1 MPAGSAE
8 VLQHVGTADIRFSA
22 TAAEAVVRRGLKATV
37 LQELA
42 GATGM
47 DMHHLLEFAGV
58 DRSTVSRRVARDD
71 LLPQEASVRAMQ
83 LTDLVA
89 TAVDVFGS
97 VEAATGWLT
106 KPHPVLETR
115 PRCSERGHRGACS
128 ESAPSSAPSS
138 TAVPFDGHGLQNRL
152 LAGSHPPRASTWIHA
167 GRRTLA
173 HAQGWTTPQAADLR
187 PVKPGAGAARKARPG
202 ERICATQPSAL
213 RVVVAEC
220 DRHGGAASIQLE
232 A

>member
-1 MPAGSAE
+1 MRESHQARASAAQPRSETAALVARINKVVRTQLDKAGKAAVPAGSAE
-8 VLQHVGTADIRFSA
+8 VLQHLGTADIRFSA

-47 DMHHLLEFAGV
+47 DMHHLLEFAGI

-106 KPHPVLETR
+106 KPHPVLEGETPMQR
-115 PRCSERGHRGACS
+115 ARTPWGMQRVRSILGA
-128 ESAPSSAPSS
+128 
-138 TAVPFDGHGLQNRL
+138 L
-152 LAGSHPPRASTWIHA
+152 
-167 GRRTLA
+167 
-173 HAQGWTTPQAADLR
+173 
-187 PVKPGAGAARKARPG
+187 KY
-202 ERICATQPSAL
+202 
-213 RVVVAEC
+213 
-220 DRHGGAASIQLE
+220 GGAV
-232 A
+232 